1 MVIYNKICLSTQFK
15 VSTGTNK
22 MTHQVRSFSTKPDD
36 LSLIPGTHMVEEN
49 SL

>member
-36 LSLIPGTHMVEEN
+36 LRVIPGTHMVEEN